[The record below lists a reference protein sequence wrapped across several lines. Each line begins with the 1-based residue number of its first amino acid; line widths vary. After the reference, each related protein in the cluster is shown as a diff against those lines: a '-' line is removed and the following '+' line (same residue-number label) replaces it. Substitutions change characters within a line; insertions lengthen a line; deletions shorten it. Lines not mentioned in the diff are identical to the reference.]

1 MARLTLDE
9 LKTKYNEKITD
20 NDLVIE
26 LFEDLTDSIDVSDE
40 IERLKEEID
49 KKEIELKELKE
60 KYKARFL
67 ESVKEDVKEEPDED
81 VKEVIDVKEI

>member
-60 KYKARFL
+60 KYKSRFL
-67 ESVKEDVKEEPDED
+67 EPLKEDVKEEPDED